1 LPKGVAILLI
11 HLYDLY
17 NIFFHGLN
25 EHMCLLSKA
34 IPSNI
39 TSHCFLK
46 DPIVLDKT
54 KLSFNEARSCLK
66 FVSTSC
72 YTYTILMAITNSKS
86 RNQCCSSQEN
96 WDVASQHFALIIFY
110 ILFPQRKRNQFHFPC
125 MHIFNKH
132 PCQLKYPH
140 EMHTI

>member
-1 LPKGVAILLI
+1 MLKHCWSSIDLRTWTIQISTSLNYLNIFKVNIALAPQLPKGIAILLI

-25 EHMCLLSKA
+25 EHMCLSSKA

-39 TSHCFLK
+39 TSHFFFK

-54 KLSFNEARSCLK
+54 KLSFNVARSCLK

-72 YTYTILMAITNSKS
+72 YTYTILMATMNSKS
-86 RNQCCSSQEN
+86 RNQCCSSQKN
-96 WDVASQHFALIIFY
+96 
-110 ILFPQRKRNQFHFPC
+110 
-125 MHIFNKH
+125 
-132 PCQLKYPH
+132 
-140 EMHTI
+140 